1 MTMNTLI
8 DTLQYFVLITIELIV
23 LFMVISAIVEFAF
36 MYVSEDKLRKYLSS
50 KGIWGNIMA
59 VVFGAVTPFCACST
73 IPMTLGLLRVGVPFG
88 TVMTFLIA
96 SPLMD
101 PLVFAL
107 LVAFM
112 GWKVAISFF
121 ILTSAFAVV
130 FGVLLEKTGWE
141 NQVKN
146 VRIKLQNG
154 GEEITDNRRAL
165 PFKEKIK
172 LSFVGAWGSL
182 YPILMYMLIGV
193 GIGAAIYGYLPSD
206 FILKVAGPD
215 SPFAV
220 PAATLIGIPL
230 YLRVET
236 AMPIVISLMAK
247 GMSVGAAIAFIITG
261 AGVAIPEIS
270 LLASIF
276 KPKLIAV
283 FVAVVVITALITGY
297 AFNLIF

>member
-1 MTMNTLI
+1 MNTLLE
-8 DTLQYFVLITIELIV
+8 TTKYFFTILAELIV

-73 IPMTLGLLRVGVPFG
+73 VPMTLGLLRAGVSFG
-88 TVMTFLIA
+88 TVMTFVIA

-101 PLVFAL
+101 PLVFIL

-112 GWKVAISFF
+112 GLKVAISFF
-121 ILTSAFAVV
+121 ILTSVFSVV
-130 FGVLLEKTGWE
+130 FGVLLEKMGWA

-146 VRIKLQNG
+146 VRIKN
-154 GEEITDNRRAL
+154 ETAEREITDNRRAL
-165 PFKEKIK
+165 PFKEKLK
-172 LSFVGAWGSL
+172 LSFMSAWESL
-182 YPILMYMLIGV
+182 RPILIYMFIGV
-193 GIGAAIYGYLPSD
+193 GIGAAIYGYMPSGL
-206 FILKVAGPD
+206 ILKFAGPD
-215 SPFAV
+215 SSFAV

-236 AMPIVISLMAK
+236 AIPIVVSLMAK
-247 GMSVGAAIAFIITG
+247 GMSIGAAIAFIISG

-270 LLASIF
+270 LLAGIF
-276 KPKLIAV
+276 KPKLIVV
-283 FVAVVVITALITGY
+283 FIGVVILTALITGY
-297 AFNLIF
+297 AFNIIF